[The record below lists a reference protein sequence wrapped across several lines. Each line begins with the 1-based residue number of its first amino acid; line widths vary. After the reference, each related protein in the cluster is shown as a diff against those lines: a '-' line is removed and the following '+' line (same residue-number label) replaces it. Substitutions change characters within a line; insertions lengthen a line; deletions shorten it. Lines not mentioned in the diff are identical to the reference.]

1 LKAERRRLEVGRQG
15 FTLIEVVCALA
26 LMIFL
31 FGGLYGIANGALT
44 LCRSSND
51 ARTAEL
57 RLNNLDALLRN
68 TFEELPRSA
77 SFELS
82 VAGSDA
88 EGALTIYDAP
98 GILSWRRD
106 FAVGSRVALRT
117 ERDPMRKGASR
128 LLVEHWTDSGP
139 GTARPLGE
147 LTILSGLESAH
158 WRLLHPETGQ
168 WEDLWFPQQG
178 RPVMVEFTFQLSGA
192 SARERMVFWIPPFI
206 SPEPTQSAQ
215 PTAPPAQP

>member
-1 LKAERRRLEVGRQG
+1 LNVERKRFVARREG

-57 RLNNLDALLRN
+57 RLNNLDSLLRN
-68 TFEELPRSA
+68 TFEDLPRSA

-82 VAGSDA
+82 VGGSEA
-88 EGALTIYDAP
+88 AGALTIYDAP
-98 GILSWRRD
+98 GILGWRRD
-106 FAVGSRVALRT
+106 VAVGSRVALRT
-117 ERDPMRKGASR
+117 ESDPMKQGSSR
-128 LLVEHWTDSGP
+128 LLIEHWTDSGA

-147 LTILSGLESAH
+147 LTILSGLPSAR

-178 RPVMVEFTFQLSGA
+178 RPLMAEFTFQLSDV
-192 SARERMVFWIPPFI
+192 STPERMVFWIPPFI
-206 SPEPTQSAQ
+206 APQESQLA
-215 PTAPPAQP
+215 APPAQP